1 MRKLSKT
8 NIFLNIH
15 RWPRIISWK
24 INRVQWT
31 INSKRK
37 HLRALIYPG
46 LDIQVSFNFF
56 FRSSHAFSCVHA
68 LFFFQKLF
76 GTCNL
81 HFAVNCISK
90 SFTANCIH
98 TCPMSNGHYTVLSVR
113 SNGHLKCP
121 MEVLSADWL
130 TRIMLPIE
138 KDLMLK
144 MQPMI
149 SNVYARSCPFYL
161 RFRNCLHAK
170 YLYNISASKVR

>member
-37 HLRALIYPG
+37 YLRALIYSG
-46 LDIQVSFNFF
+46 LDIQVSFKFCF
-56 FRSSHAFSCVHA
+56 QKFTCILVRACCTS
-68 LFFFQKLF
+68 FFFQKLF

-81 HFAVNCISK
+81 YFAVNYNSK

-98 TCPMSNGHYTVLSVR
+98 ACPMSNVHNPVLSIG

-144 MQPMI
+144 MQP
-149 SNVYARSCPFYL
+149 
-161 RFRNCLHAK
+161 
-170 YLYNISASKVR
+170 